1 MNTEEKQAFYQAF
14 RSKDARFDGRFFI
27 GVKSTGIYCRPVC
40 RARLPKPENCEYFR
54 TASEA
59 EQAGYRPC
67 LLCRPEL
74 APGSSPID
82 ASSQLA
88 WRAAGLLRE
97 NCGSGINLPALAG
110 ELGCTDRHLR
120 RVFRQTCH
128 VTPVQY
134 LQTCRLLLAKEL
146 LTDTSLPVLDI
157 AMAAGF
163 GSVRRMNELFQQ
175 QYHMTPTR
183 LRRESA
189 AKASDG
195 ALAVSIGYRPPYNWP
210 AMLTFL
216 RQRAIPG
223 IERVENDGYE
233 RTVGI
238 RSRTG
243 ELCKG
248 WLRVENVPGR
258 NMLRA
263 VFSESLVPVLPQV
276 LACVRH
282 LFDTDCD
289 PALIGET
296 LEDMNTLRPDLYT
309 AGTRLPGSFDVF
321 ETAVRAIL
329 GQQITVRAAGTL
341 AGRIAGQYGQPVSTG
356 REGLCRLFPSP
367 ADIAGMGE
375 AVQDNLGRLGIIR
388 TRSACIAALA
398 RAMLDGNIHLGRFAD
413 PETEIGHLLAVRGI
427 GKWTAGY
434 IAMRTMGWP
443 DAFLETDAG
452 IRHALPDYTDKER
465 AALAMRWRPWRSYA
479 VINLWNHAGKENI

>member
-163 GSVRRMNELFQQ
+163 GSVRRMNELF
-175 QYHMTPTR
+175 R
-183 LRRESA
+183 S
-189 AKASDG
+189 
-195 ALAVSIGYRPPYNWP
+195 SI
-210 AMLTFL
+210 
-216 RQRAIPG
+216 I
-223 IERVENDGYE
+223 
-233 RTVGI
+233 
-238 RSRTG
+238 
-243 ELCKG
+243 
-248 WLRVENVPGR
+248 
-258 NMLRA
+258 
-263 VFSESLVPVLPQV
+263 
-276 LACVRH
+276 
-282 LFDTDCD
+282 
-289 PALIGET
+289 
-296 LEDMNTLRPDLYT
+296 
-309 AGTRLPGSFDVF
+309 
-321 ETAVRAIL
+321 
-329 GQQITVRAAGTL
+329 
-341 AGRIAGQYGQPVSTG
+341 
-356 REGLCRLFPSP
+356 
-367 ADIAGMGE
+367 
-375 AVQDNLGRLGIIR
+375 
-388 TRSACIAALA
+388 
-398 RAMLDGNIHLGRFAD
+398 
-413 PETEIGHLLAVRGI
+413 
-427 GKWTAGY
+427 
-434 IAMRTMGWP
+434 
-443 DAFLETDAG
+443 
-452 IRHALPDYTDKER
+452 
-465 AALAMRWRPWRSYA
+465 
-479 VINLWNHAGKENI
+479 

>member
-163 GSVRRMNELFQQ
+163 GSVRRMNELFQK

-276 LACVRH
+276 LAGVRH

-296 LEDMNTLRPDLYT
+296 LEDMNTPICIQREHACRAVLMYLRRRSAPSSGSRSRYGRP
-309 AGTRLPGSFDVF
+309 ARSPGALPGSTGSRF
-321 ETAVRAIL
+321 RP
-329 GQQITVRAAGTL
+329 AAKAF
-341 AGRIAGQYGQPVSTG
+341 AGSSLLPPI
-356 REGLCRLFPSP
+356 SP
-367 ADIAGMGE
+367 AWERQCRTISADWASYGR
-375 AVQDNLGRLGIIR
+375 AVP
-388 TRSACIAALA
+388 A
-398 RAMLDGNIHLGRFAD
+398 
-413 PETEIGHLLAVRGI
+413 
-427 GKWTAGY
+427 
-434 IAMRTMGWP
+434 
-443 DAFLETDAG
+443 
-452 IRHALPDYTDKER
+452 
-465 AALAMRWRPWRSYA
+465 
-479 VINLWNHAGKENI
+479 